1 MRRQLA
7 TVSLIALLAASC
19 TGTDAETTTTLDT
32 STTTELPAMTTLPPA
47 STSTTTEQ
55 PPATTT
61 TTTLP
66 PPPEN
71 ECVVEPYASITIVD
85 YTQGC
90 TVLDMVL
97 LAEEE
102 VDPTAI
108 DAMADRVHNMLLTRP
123 DLIASLQEAG
133 IEGRTVGQDQ
143 RITSLPEFEDLY
155 DQYPGYD
162 WNRYGRSFPGT
173 TDIPVFAGS
182 EENLLCLDGDR
193 YEGEDDFVRWFAL
206 TIKRFGLDVVDT
218 GTSNAIGQ
226 AYGRA
231 IAAGLWENTLAE
243 INADEYWMEGVQSFF
258 DANLENTEED
268 REPNS
273 SHNYVNTREELAEYD
288 PTLYAIAE
296 SVFGDTDWRPTC
308 G

>member
-1 MRRQLA
+1 
-7 TVSLIALLAASC
+7 
-19 TGTDAETTTTLDT
+19 
-32 STTTELPAMTTLPPA
+32 MTTLPPA
-47 STSTTTEQ
+47 SSTTTTE
-55 PPATTT
+55 PPAPSTTT
-61 TTTLP
+61 TTQP

-71 ECVVEPYASITIVD
+71 ECVVEGYASIYA

-90 TVLDMVL
+90 TVLGIIIV
-97 LAEEE
+97 AEEE

-123 DLIASLQEAG
+123 DLIASLQETG
-133 IEGRTVGQDQ
+133 IEGRAIGQDQ
-143 RITSLPEFEDLY
+143 RITSLPEFENLY

-162 WNRYGRSFPGT
+162 WNRYGRSYPGT
-173 TDIPVFAGS
+173 ADLPIFSGA

-193 YEGEDDFVRWFAL
+193 YEGEDDFVRWFGL
-206 TIKRFGLDVVDT
+206 TIRRFGLDLVDP
-218 GTSNAIGQ
+218 GTASAIDQ

-231 IAAGLWENTLAE
+231 IAAGLWKNTLAE

-273 SHNYVNTREELAEYD
+273 SHNHVNTRDELAEYD
-288 PTLYAIAE
+288 PTLYSIAA
-296 SVFGDTDWRPTC
+296 SVFGEGDWRPSC
-308 G
+308 P